1 VSERLKVFI
10 SYRRADCMVHAGRPA
25 ENLTDRAGAEVFLD
39 IESIPLGMSFP
50 EWIDREIASCDAVLV
65 VIGDDWLALS
75 YEGDPPRIES
85 ASDWVRVEIEAAL
98 ERGVLTIPVLVEGA
112 AMPRPDQL
120 PDSIRGLAHRNA
132 AELRD
137 SSWRA
142 DFERIAAAIERSRRQ
157 PEPQI
162 ESDLRWPGRFSDSWF
177 ATNVP
182 RMDAEQLEALRSEL
196 HRRNWTDA
204 ELAERVLVHANST
217 QQPPGATPPSGPTGA
232 QGSRWPGRF
241 SDSWFATNVPRMD
254 AEQLEAL
261 RGELHR
267 RNWTDAELAERVLVH
282 TTATLGAVGVSG
294 GPPVAAAEVDEWPDE
309 FTDSWFR
316 TSAPSMS
323 VERVTRLLAELRRRQ
338 WTEAEIESWVLSL
351 GGAGPAAGERPD
363 PEPEIDASDPLG
375 RATLAAR
382 NDLEALDRTGHQVRE
397 RHLAEALAAH
407 LDHATVE
414 RRLEVP
420 GWNPKPGNVDLFT
433 TDWWGRPKLVV

>member
-1 VSERLKVFI
+1 
-10 SYRRADCMVHAGRPA
+10 MVHAGRPA

-162 ESDLRWPGRFSDSWF
+162 ESDL
-177 ATNVP
+177 
-182 RMDAEQLEALRSEL
+182 
-196 HRRNWTDA
+196 
-204 ELAERVLVHANST
+204 
-217 QQPPGATPPSGPTGA
+217 
-232 QGSRWPGRF
+232 RWPGRF